1 MRLITSC
8 EVAYFRSVYKTTIDD
23 LAGMNVLFGRN
34 DSGKSNFLRALNLFF
49 NNHTNPGQPFDFD
62 RDLCHARRA
71 EAEEGTDVRKF
82 VYVKL
87 WIDTPSTWENSLGDS
102 FWVKKQ
108 WSVTRQDDPLLESS
122 IKDESSKQYLTRF
135 LNRIRFHYI
144 PAIKDRRIF
153 ESLLADVYQV
163 VASQEEFQESLERF
177 SGELHARTSALS
189 KDLLEKLGL
198 KSVIA
203 PPTDLTDLFRSLD
216 FETESEHGDSYS
228 LTLQRGDGVQVRHI
242 PQILAFLSDKSRETF
257 HLWGFEEPENSLELA
272 NAIAEADLFETYGQD
287 RNKQIFLTSHSPA
300 FFAKESDDVVR
311 FFISQSKEVSSR
323 ATSIARAITEDE
335 EPSELMG
342 ETPHLPVISSYLTK
356 ADKKIKALHE
366 RNQRLAREI
375 ETRDQSLVFVEGES
389 DAIVI
394 SAAWDVIIGEEKGF
408 AFEAGAGTSK
418 MEALA
423 ADGPVLNRLAPERTI
438 CVIVD
443 NDEQGRDLYKT
454 GHLEPGGTWYQHNSN
469 KAHWCRL
476 PFAEHFAAQMNQLGI
491 SRSAWP
497 GTLENLFDMEVRKA
511 AEEAGV
517 YAEGNTP
524 HAELLESQFFG
535 KIREALNDETHAARI
550 YVMAPDSEC
559 KISFARWVASQ
570 ATNDP
575 SIVEPL
581 RPVVEGLHELLQ

>member
-1 MRLITSC
+1 MQLITSC
-8 EVAYFRSVYKTTIDD
+8 EVAYFRSIYKTTIGD

-49 NNHTNPGQPFDFD
+49 NNHTNPGQSFDFE

-135 LNRIRFHYI
+135 LNRVRFHYI

-177 SGELHARTSALS
+177 SGELHTRTSSLS
-189 KDLLEKLGL
+189 NDLLEKLGL

-272 NAIAEADLFETYGQD
+272 NAIAEADLFESYGQD
-287 RNKQIFLTSHSPA
+287 KNKQIFLTSHSPA

-311 FFISQSKEVSSR
+311 FFISQSKEVASR
-323 ATSIARAITEDE
+323 RTSIAREITEEE

-342 ETPHLPVISSYLTK
+342 ETPHLPVLSSYLTK
-356 ADKKIKALHE
+356 ADEKINELQD
-366 RNQRLAREI
+366 RNEKLAQEI

-389 DAIVI
+389 DAIVL
-394 SAAWDVIIGEEKGF
+394 SAAWDIIVGEQKLF
-408 AFEAGAGTSK
+408 AFEEGAGTSK

-438 CVIVD
+438 CVIID
-443 NDEQGRDLYKT
+443 NDDKGRNLYRT
-454 GHLEPGGTWYQHNSN
+454 GHLNPGGKWYQHNSN

-476 PFAEHFAAQMNQLGI
+476 PFAEHFAIHMKQLGI
-491 SRSAWP
+491 PQTAWP
-497 GTLENLFDMEVRKA
+497 GTLENLFDKTVR
-511 AEEAGV
+511 EEAAAADA
-517 YAEGNTP
+517 YAEGDTP
-524 HAELLESQFFG
+524 HTELLDAQFFG
-535 KIREALNDETHAARI
+535 GIREVLQDEEHPARI
-550 YVMAPDSEC
+550 YVMSPASDC
-559 KISFARWVASQ
+559 KIPFARWVASQ

-575 SIVEPL
+575 NIVEPL
-581 RPVVEGLHELLQ
+581 KPVVEGLYEILS